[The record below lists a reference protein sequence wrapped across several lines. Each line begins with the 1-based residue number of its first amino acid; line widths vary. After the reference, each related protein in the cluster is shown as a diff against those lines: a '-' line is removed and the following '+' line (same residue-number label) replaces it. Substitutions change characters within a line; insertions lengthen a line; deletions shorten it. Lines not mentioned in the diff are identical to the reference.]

1 MVENIRKNKHERFI
15 KLAESRM
22 KKVLLALASLRNLS
36 NKQNYEYSKEEASQM
51 LNFLK
56 NEIRELE
63 NSFLKDSKKK
73 DFKFNK

>member
-1 MVENIRKNKHERFI
+1 MVENIRKSKHERFI

-63 NSFLKDSKKK
+63 NSFLKDSKKTEL
-73 DFKFNK
+73 FL

>member
-1 MVENIRKNKHERFI
+1 MVENIRKSKHERFI

-63 NSFLKDSKKK
+63 NSFLKDSKKERLQI
-73 DFKFNK
+73 